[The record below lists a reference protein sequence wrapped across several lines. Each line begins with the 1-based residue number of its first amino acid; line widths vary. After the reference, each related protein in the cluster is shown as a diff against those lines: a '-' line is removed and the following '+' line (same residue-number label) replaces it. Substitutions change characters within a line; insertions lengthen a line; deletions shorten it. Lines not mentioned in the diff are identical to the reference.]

1 MLRIKLLLSA
11 ALQVVLFGSLP
22 LSAQA
27 TGDPL
32 EPVTINEIKIV
43 GNHLVSTDKIIS
55 VMRVR
60 KGDLYSRDKVMD
72 DLKAI
77 NRIGCFDDR
86 KLDINPV
93 LTDGGVVLTIKVV
106 ENPVIKRFVYKGNTK
121 IADKDLAH
129 LFDGQVGLPQNIDS
143 LSKAIDEV
151 DYWYHSRGYVLAK
164 VADVKDRPDGT
175 TQIVIDEGKLS
186 AVEITG
192 LEPTDKTAIA
202 RQISVIRSQIYN
214 DSNLINEL
222 RQWYGRVYGDI
233 TRSIAVDKN
242 GSYVLKIQF
251 LKRVQVGQ
259 PSGCANWHGV
269 RGYRAYDSLVEST
282 QNQI

>member
-1 MLRIKLLLSA
+1 MSA

-60 KGDLYSRDKVMD
+60 KGDLYSRDRIMD

-93 LTDGGVVLTIKVV
+93 LTDGGVVLTIKVSINFMV
-106 ENPVIKRFVYKGNTK
+106 
-121 IADKDLAH
+121 AA
-129 LFDGQVGLPQNIDS
+129 
-143 LSKAIDEV
+143 LSIKAI
-151 DYWYHSRGYVLAK
+151 
-164 VADVKDRPDGT
+164 
-175 TQIVIDEGKLS
+175 QKLL
-186 AVEITG
+186 IRI
-192 LEPTDKTAIA
+192 LLICLMDK
-202 RQISVIRSQIYN
+202 
-214 DSNLINEL
+214 
-222 RQWYGRVYGDI
+222 
-233 TRSIAVDKN
+233 
-242 GSYVLKIQF
+242 
-251 LKRVQVGQ
+251 
-259 PSGCANWHGV
+259 
-269 RGYRAYDSLVEST
+269 
-282 QNQI
+282 